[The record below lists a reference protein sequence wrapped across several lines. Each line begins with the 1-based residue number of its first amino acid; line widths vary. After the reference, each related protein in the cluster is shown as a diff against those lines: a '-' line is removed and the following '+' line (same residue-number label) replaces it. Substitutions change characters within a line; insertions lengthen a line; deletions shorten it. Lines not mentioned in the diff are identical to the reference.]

1 MLSVIFAGTLQ
12 PRSGLGKFCRT
23 TPYRVSTFTN
33 SDCVS
38 LEQPQVRRWSWS
50 LEQRL
55 GGRRVR
61 AFCKTRSGVTPG
73 SWGVWPVT
81 PSSRLG
87 PRGILP
93 TPVHHHR
100 TPTPC
105 PTLTAIAAPPKP
117 DRRRALE
124 LLAASADGCTEA
136 LMFANGFTAELLLEL
151 VRAGLASAHAER
163 VVADGRMMEVTRVKI
178 SEADGRQ

>member
-105 PTLTAIAAPPKP
+105 PTLTAIAAAPSPTVAAP
-117 DRRRALE
+117 LSCLPRLPTAAPRR
-124 LLAASADGCTEA
+124 
-136 LMFANGFTAELLLEL
+136 
-151 VRAGLASAHAER
+151 
-163 VVADGRMMEVTRVKI
+163 
-178 SEADGRQ
+178 